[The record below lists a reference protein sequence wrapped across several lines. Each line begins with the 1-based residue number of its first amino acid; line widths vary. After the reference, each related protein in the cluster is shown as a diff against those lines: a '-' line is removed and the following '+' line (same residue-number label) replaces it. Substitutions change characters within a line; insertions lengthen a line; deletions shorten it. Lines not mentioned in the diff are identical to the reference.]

1 MIRLALGA
9 SIALV
14 IAGYAGLAV
23 RWTSAGSAWANELPR
38 PSWQPPDVVFGV
50 IWPLNFLALAVAGT
64 AVVRVAPV
72 AGGARWLVV
81 FAVSVAF
88 ALGWARSFYLNHV
101 VLRAAVLLIAAAAL
115 TWVLVAVTAGL
126 VAWAA
131 WVLVPYAV
139 WLTVASSLAVGYWR
153 LNDSR

>member
-23 RWTSAGSAWANELPR
+23 RWTSAGSVWANALPR

-64 AVVRVAPV
+64 APRASRW
-72 AGGARWLVV
+72 GTGA
-81 FAVSVAF
+81 
-88 ALGWARSFYLNHV
+88 
-101 VLRAAVLLIAAAAL
+101 
-115 TWVLVAVTAGL
+115 
-126 VAWAA
+126 
-131 WVLVPYAV
+131 
-139 WLTVASSLAVGYWR
+139 
-153 LNDSR
+153 

>member
-1 MIRLALGA
+1 M
-9 SIALV
+9 
-14 IAGYAGLAV
+14 
-23 RWTSAGSAWANELPR
+23 
-38 PSWQPPDVVFGV
+38 
-50 IWPLNFLALAVAGT
+50 
-64 AVVRVAPV
+64 
-72 AGGARWLVV
+72 
-81 FAVSVAF
+81 FAASVAF
-88 ALGWARSFYLNHV
+88 ALGWARSFYLNHA

-115 TWVLVAVTAGL
+115 TWVLLAVTAGL